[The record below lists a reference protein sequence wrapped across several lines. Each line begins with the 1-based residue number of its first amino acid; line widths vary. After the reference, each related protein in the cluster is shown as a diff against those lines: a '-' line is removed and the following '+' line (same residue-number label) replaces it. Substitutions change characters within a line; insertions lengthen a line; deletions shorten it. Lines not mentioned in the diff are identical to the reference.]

1 MSKYGNN
8 YMYETSPRKLKPEYT
23 PSKEI
28 KKKKSNTAKQA
39 NKSSE
44 KNKSTAKKK
53 KVKCVVWLMLAFAV
67 LFAMSYQNSKINE
80 EFSELKTSEKQLASI
95 QKENEQ
101 LKAKIE
107 NSLNLS
113 NVEQSAKE
121 QLGMQKATTKQIRY
135 VSLPK
140 KDYVE
145 LASEQIIK
153 NNEQNIFQRII
164 NSVMNI
170 VK

>member
-1 MSKYGNN
+1 
-8 YMYETSPRKLKPEYT
+8 MYETSPRKLKPEYT

-39 NKSSE
+39 NKSSK

-53 KVKCVVWLMLAFAV
+53 KIKCVVWLMLAFAV

-145 LASEQIIK
+145 SATEKVVLKENKTWLQKIADWMFPNK
-153 NNEQNIFQRII
+153 
-164 NSVMNI
+164 
-170 VK
+170 